1 MCTAII
7 GLGPDGTVLLAGVR
21 DEFTQRAWQPP
32 GYHWPDQPS
41 LIGGSDELAGGTWL
55 ALAPAAPRVAC
66 ILNGRGQAAP
76 AATRRSRGDLPLRA
90 AAEPLPAAALP
101 PVPAGL
107 TDPAGL
113 TPPSDLVAYDPFR
126 LLVAEPGRVELQEW
140 DGDRFRRRD
149 LTPGLHL
156 VVNSGLAGEL
166 RPDAGEHEIER
177 ISYFQARLA
186 TIPLPQPKPGVT
198 IEDAWSG
205 WLPLLNGAGLSPG
218 DPRALIVRRD
228 LGEGGVTGH
237 DLDLPGRADPGRH
250 PVRLHRPSRRSGG
263 LEPGTAGAGSAR
275 IGSAHDLASA
285 AAAALA
291 VGR

>member
-41 LIGGSDELAGGTWL
+41 LIGGRDELAGGTWL

-90 AAEPLPAAALP
+90 AAQPHPAPARPLAPASPTNTTA
-101 PVPAGL
+101 PASPTNT
-107 TDPAGL
+107 TDPVGPTL
-113 TPPSDLVAYDPFR
+113 PSDLAAYDPFR

-149 LTPGLHL
+149 LSPGLHL

-177 ISYFQARLA
+177 IGYYQARLA
-186 TIPLPQPKPGVT
+186 TIPFPQPKPGVT
-198 IEDAWSG
+198 VEDAWSG
-205 WLPLLNGAGLSPG
+205 WLPLLNGAGLSPD

-228 LGEGGVTGH
+228 LGDGRIWGTTSISLVALTPDGIRY
-237 DLDLPGRADPGRH
+237 DFTARPGDPAAWY
-250 PVRLHRPSRRSGG
+250 PVP
-263 LEPGTAGAGSAR
+263 LEPAPLG
-275 IGSAHDLASA
+275 
-285 AAAALA
+285 
-291 VGR
+291 

>member
-21 DEFTQRAWQPP
+21 DEFTQRAWLPP
-32 GYHWPDQPS
+32 GYHWPDWPS
-41 LIGGSDELAGGTWL
+41 LIGGRDELAGGTWL

-76 AATRRSRGDLPLRA
+76 AATRRSRGDLPLRG
-90 AAEPLPAAALP
+90 AAEPLPVGPAN
-101 PVPAGL
+101 PVGPADAVSP
-107 TDPAGL
+107 TDPADPTRPG
-113 TPPSDLVAYDPFR
+113 DLAAYDPFR

-149 LTPGLHL
+149 LSPGLHL

-166 RPDAGEHEIER
+166 RPDAGDHEIER
-177 ISYFQARLA
+177 LGYFQARLA

-205 WLPLLNGAGLSPG
+205 WLPLLNGAGLSPD

-228 LGEGGVTGH
+228 LGDDRIWGTTSISLVALTPDGIRYDFTAR
-237 DLDLPGRADPGRH
+237 PGDPAAWY
-250 PVRLHRPSRRSGG
+250 PVP
-263 LEPGTAGAGSAR
+263 LEPAPLG
-275 IGSAHDLASA
+275 
-285 AAAALA
+285 
-291 VGR
+291 

>member
-41 LIGGSDELAGGTWL
+41 LIGGRDELAGGTWL

-90 AAEPLPAAALP
+90 AAQPLPAAAQPLPAAQPLAPP
-101 PVPAGL
+101 PVPSGP
-107 TDPAGL
+107 TNPASP
-113 TPPSDLVAYDPFR
+113 TSPTSPSDLAAYDPFR

-149 LTPGLHL
+149 LAPGLHL

-177 ISYFQARLA
+177 IGYFQARLA
-186 TIPLPQPKPGVT
+186 TIPFPQPKPGVT

-205 WLPLLNGAGLSPG
+205 WLPLLNGAGLSPD

-228 LGEGGVTGH
+228 LGDGRIWGTTSISLVALTPDGIRY
-237 DLDLPGRADPGRH
+237 DFTARPGDPAAWY
-250 PVRLHRPSRRSGG
+250 PVP
-263 LEPGTAGAGSAR
+263 LEPVPLG
-275 IGSAHDLASA
+275 
-285 AAAALA
+285 
-291 VGR
+291 

>member
-41 LIGGSDELAGGTWL
+41 LIGGRDELAGGTWL

-90 AAEPLPAAALP
+90 AAPPLAPAVSR
-101 PVPAGL
+101 PVPA
-107 TDPAGL
+107 TPADPGSP
-113 TPPSDLVAYDPFR
+113 TSPTSPSELAAYDPFR

-140 DGDRFRRRD
+140 DGDGFRRRD
-149 LTPGLHL
+149 LAPGLHL

-177 ISYFQARLA
+177 IGYFQARLA
-186 TIPLPQPKPGVT
+186 TIPFPQPKPGVT

-205 WLPLLNGAGLSPG
+205 WLPLLNGAGLSPD

-228 LGEGGVTGH
+228 LGDGRIWGTTSISLVALTPDGIRY
-237 DLDLPGRADPGRH
+237 DFTARPGDPAAWY
-250 PVRLHRPSRRSGG
+250 PVPLKPVPLG
-263 LEPGTAGAGSAR
+263 
-275 IGSAHDLASA
+275 
-285 AAAALA
+285 
-291 VGR
+291 

>member
-21 DEFTQRAWQPP
+21 DEFTQRAWLPP
-32 GYHWPDQPS
+32 GYHWPDWPS
-41 LIGGSDELAGGTWL
+41 LIGGRDELAGGTWL

-90 AAEPLPAAALP
+90 AAQSLPA
-101 PVPAGL
+101 PAQPL
-107 TDPAGL
+107 APASPTNTTDPAGP
-113 TPPSDLVAYDPFR
+113 TRPGDLAAYDPFR

-149 LTPGLHL
+149 LAPGLHL

-177 ISYFQARLA
+177 LGYFQARLA
-186 TIPLPQPKPGVT
+186 TIPLPQPKPGAT

-205 WLPLLNGAGLSPG
+205 WWPLLNGAGLSPD

-228 LGEGGVTGH
+228 LGDDRIWGTTSISLVALTPDGIRYDFTAR
-237 DLDLPGRADPGRH
+237 PGDPAAWY
-250 PVRLHRPSRRSGG
+250 PVP
-263 LEPGTAGAGSAR
+263 LEPAPLG
-275 IGSAHDLASA
+275 
-285 AAAALA
+285 
-291 VGR
+291 

>member
-21 DEFTQRAWQPP
+21 DEFTQRAWLPP
-32 GYHWPDQPS
+32 GYHWPDWPS
-41 LIGGSDELAGGTWL
+41 LIGGRDELAGGTWL

-76 AATRRSRGDLPLRA
+76 AATRRSRGDLPLRG
-90 AAEPLPAAALP
+90 AAEPLPVGPANPTDAVGPAN
-101 PVPAGL
+101 PVSP
-107 TDPAGL
+107 TDPADPTRPG
-113 TPPSDLVAYDPFR
+113 DLAAYDPFR

-149 LTPGLHL
+149 LSPGLHL

-166 RPDAGEHEIER
+166 RPDAGDHEIER
-177 ISYFQARLA
+177 LGYFQARLA

-205 WLPLLNGAGLSPG
+205 WLPLLNGAGLSPD

-228 LGEGGVTGH
+228 LGDGRIWGTTSISLVALTPDGIRY
-237 DLDLPGRADPGRH
+237 DFTARPGDPAAWY
-250 PVRLHRPSRRSGG
+250 PVP
-263 LEPGTAGAGSAR
+263 LEPAPLG
-275 IGSAHDLASA
+275 
-285 AAAALA
+285 
-291 VGR
+291 

>member
-41 LIGGSDELAGGTWL
+41 LIGGRDELAGGTWL

-66 ILNGRGQAAP
+66 ILNGRGQAA
-76 AATRRSRGDLPLRA
+76 AAAIRRSRGDLPLRA
-90 AAEPLPAAALP
+90 AAQPAASLGELA
-101 PVPAGL
+101 
-107 TDPAGL
+107 
-113 TPPSDLVAYDPFR
+113 AYDPFR

-149 LTPGLHL
+149 LAPGLHL

-177 ISYFQARLA
+177 IGYYQARLA
-186 TIPLPQPKPGVT
+186 TIPFPQPKPGVT

-205 WLPLLNGAGLSPG
+205 WLPLLNGAGLSPD

-228 LGEGGVTGH
+228 LGDGRIWGTTSISLVALTPDGLRY
-237 DLDLPGRADPGRH
+237 DFTARPGDPAAWY
-250 PVRLHRPSRRSGG
+250 PVP
-263 LEPGTAGAGSAR
+263 LEPVSLG
-275 IGSAHDLASA
+275 
-285 AAAALA
+285 
-291 VGR
+291 

>member
-21 DEFTQRAWQPP
+21 DEFTQRAWLPP
-32 GYHWPDQPS
+32 GYHWPDWPS
-41 LIGGSDELAGGTWL
+41 LIGGRDELAGGTWL

-90 AAEPLPAAALP
+90 AAQSLPA
-101 PVPAGL
+101 PAQPL
-107 TDPAGL
+107 APASPTNTTDPAGP
-113 TPPSDLVAYDPFR
+113 TRPGDLAAYDPFR

-149 LTPGLHL
+149 LAPGLHL

-177 ISYFQARLA
+177 MGYFQARLA
-186 TIPLPQPKPGVT
+186 TIPLPQPTPGVT

-205 WLPLLNGAGLSPG
+205 WLPLLNGAGLSPD

-228 LGEGGVTGH
+228 LGEDRIWGTTSISLVALTPDGIRYDFTAR
-237 DLDLPGRADPGRH
+237 PGDPAAWY
-250 PVRLHRPSRRSGG
+250 PVP
-263 LEPGTAGAGSAR
+263 LEPAR
-275 IGSAHDLASA
+275 LG
-285 AAAALA
+285 
-291 VGR
+291 

>member
-21 DEFTQRAWQPP
+21 DEFTQRAWLPP
-32 GYHWPDQPS
+32 GYHWPDWPS
-41 LIGGSDELAGGTWL
+41 LIGGRDELAGGTWL

-76 AATRRSRGDLPLRA
+76 AATRRSRGDLPLRG
-90 AAEPLPAAALP
+90 AAEPLP
-101 PVPAGL
+101 VGPAHPTRPG
-107 TDPAGL
+107 
-113 TPPSDLVAYDPFR
+113 DLAAYDPFR

-149 LTPGLHL
+149 LSPGLHL

-166 RPDAGEHEIER
+166 RPDAGDHEIER
-177 ISYFQARLA
+177 LGYFQARLA

-205 WLPLLNGAGLSPG
+205 WLPLLNGAGLSPD

-228 LGEGGVTGH
+228 LGDGRIWGTTSISLVALSRAGLRYDFTAA
-237 DLDLPGRADPGRH
+237 PGDPEAWR
-250 PVRLHRPSRRSGG
+250 PV
-263 LEPGTAGAGSAR
+263 
-275 IGSAHDLASA
+275 
-285 AAAALA
+285 
-291 VGR
+291 

>member
-7 GLGPDGTVLLAGVR
+7 GLGPDGTVLLAGIR

-41 LIGGSDELAGGTWL
+41 LIGGRDELAGGTWL

-66 ILNGRGQAAP
+66 ILNGRGQAA
-76 AATRRSRGDLPLRA
+76 AAAIRRSRGDLPLRA
-90 AAEPLPAAALP
+90 AAQPLTPVAPP
-101 PVPAGL
+101 PVPATPINL
-107 TDPAGL
+107 ADP
-113 TPPSDLVAYDPFR
+113 TSNTSPSSELAAYDPFR

-149 LTPGLHL
+149 LAVGLHL

-177 ISYFQARLA
+177 IGYYQARLA
-186 TIPLPQPKPGVT
+186 TIPFPQPKPGVT

-205 WLPLLNGAGLSPG
+205 WLPLLNGAGLSPD

-228 LGEGGVTGH
+228 LGDGRIWGTTSISLVALTPDGIRY
-237 DLDLPGRADPGRH
+237 DFTARPGDPAAWY
-250 PVRLHRPSRRSGG
+250 PVP
-263 LEPGTAGAGSAR
+263 LEPVPLG
-275 IGSAHDLASA
+275 
-285 AAAALA
+285 
-291 VGR
+291 